1 MMFLWGRILLRNEN
15 VTLEIDESQQY
26 YVKQSDAY
34 KVEEIV
40 WKGGLI
46 EIYIL
51 QNQSV
56 GQYWWIL

>member
-1 MMFLWGRILLRNEN
+1 MFLWGRILLRNEN

-40 WKGGLI
+40 
-46 EIYIL
+46 
-51 QNQSV
+51 
-56 GQYWWIL
+56 